1 MFYGHSNLGKVKKSM
16 ARLLTVVNE
25 RKRIRD
31 QYRQHLENEY
41 IAAKKAEEK
50 ALIDEQKA
58 LERAERGEN
67 DDEDAAEKEH

>member
-1 MFYGHSNLGKVKKSM
+1 MLKKVKLSM

-31 QYRQHLENEY
+31 QYRQHLENQY